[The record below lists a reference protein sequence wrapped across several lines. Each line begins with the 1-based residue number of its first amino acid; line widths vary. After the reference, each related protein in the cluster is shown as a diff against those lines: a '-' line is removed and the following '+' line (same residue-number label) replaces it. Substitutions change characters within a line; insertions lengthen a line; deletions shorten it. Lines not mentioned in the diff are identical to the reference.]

1 MNLENI
7 TDYHEKVNN
16 NSSKIL
22 TQINNRII
30 FLENQSNLTP
40 NQKIK
45 IDLDF
50 KTLFNLLK
58 INQTN
63 QIEIFNKL
71 KNLKLEDG
79 SNVLNLQDK
88 MSMLKNINLI
98 NATLNKSHDLIPDYN
113 LNLENLPE
121 LNIELSRPSSP
132 LENATIQVENLNTTI
147 EKTWGETSSKL
158 SPDSDSSDDTI
169 KMSK

>member
-71 KNLKLEDG
+71 NNLKLEDG

-147 EKTWGETSSKL
+147 EKT
-158 SPDSDSSDDTI
+158 
-169 KMSK
+169 

>member
-147 EKTWGETSSKL
+147 EKT
-158 SPDSDSSDDTI
+158 
-169 KMSK
+169 

>member
-63 QIEIFNKL
+63 QIKIFNKL
-71 KNLKLEDG
+71 NNLKLEDG

-147 EKTWGETSSKL
+147 EKT
-158 SPDSDSSDDTI
+158 
-169 KMSK
+169 